1 MKPGNFASRV
11 SFAAAGALACAAL
24 AVPSAHA
31 QDGFSTLQ
39 FAPNPAQSL
48 NLFNVST
55 AEIFGNAEWG
65 VGAMFNYAD
74 DPLVT
79 AQGSS
84 TSSLVA
90 SQLTLDVLAAIGLG
104 DRLEVGIGLP
114 VVLMQSGDN
123 VPLLGVDG
131 SAAGAGIAD
140 PRLALK
146 VQFLDQST
154 DESPGGVGLALA
166 LDTYFPLG
174 DAATFQ
180 GDDGVRVHPR
190 LAFDYALASGT
201 RFSVNAG
208 YMVRPTAVLAN
219 LEVDDVI
226 TFGGGAMIPV
236 GSVDVIAEIV
246 GSASALA
253 DGVQEEEIPLELLAG
268 ARYHTESGVDITY
281 GAGVG
286 MVAGFGA
293 PDWRAFLG
301 FDYESQSCID
311 CDEDGLINVYDE
323 CPYDAE
329 DFDEFQDDDGCP
341 DPDNDGDGVWDVDDD
356 CPLAPEDLDGF
367 EDEDGCAET
376 QFVDTDGDGLGDEE
390 DSCPEDPE
398 DADGFDD
405 EDGCPDPDNDRD
417 GLLDVDDECPDEPED
432 VDGFE
437 EEDGCPD
444 PDNDGDGL
452 ADSNDECPLEPEDF
466 DGFEDTDGCPE
477 EGEGLVA
484 LTCEQIEIQEAVQF
498 ASSRSEIDEDSYEL
512 LNQVAAVLNTASYI
526 TRVRVE
532 GHTDDRGSAESNFE
546 LSEDR
551 ANAVRDYLIAAGV
564 TQTIDATGFG
574 EEQPVADN
582 DSSRGRRQN
591 RRVEFHVVEQDSR
604 CE

>member
-1 MKPGNFASRV
+1 M
-11 SFAAAGALACAAL
+11 LL
-24 AVPSAHA
+24 AVPSVHA

-39 FAPNPAQSL
+39 FTPNPAQSL
-48 NLFNVST
+48 NLFNVSS
-55 AEIFGNAEWG
+55 AQILDNAEWG
-65 VGAMFNYAD
+65 VGALVNYAD

-79 AQGSS
+79 AQGSA

-104 DRLEVGIGLP
+104 DRLEVGLGLP
-114 VVLMQSGDN
+114 VVLYQSGDN

-146 VQFLDQST
+146 FQFFDNVT
-154 DESPGGVGLALA
+154 DDSPGGPALA
-166 LDTYFPLG
+166 LLIDMFLPLG

-180 GDDGVRVHPR
+180 GDDQIRVHPR
-190 LAFDYALASGT
+190 LAFDYALASGP

-208 YMVRPTAVLAN
+208 YMVRPTAQLAN

-226 TFGGGAMIPV
+226 TFGAGAMIPV
-236 GSVDVIAEIV
+236 GSIDVIAEVV

-268 ARYHTESGVDITY
+268 ARYHTDSGVDITY

-293 PDWRAFLG
+293 PDWRAFIG
-301 FDYESQSCID
+301 FDLEKAGCTD
-311 CDEDGLINVYDE
+311 CDEDGLINLYDE

-341 DPDNDGDGVWDVDDD
+341 EPDNDGDGVLDVDDQ
-356 CPLAPEDLDGF
+356 CPLAPEDLDGN

-376 QFVDTDGDGLGDEE
+376 EITDIDGDGIVDGE

-398 DADGFDD
+398 DADGYED

-417 GLLDVDDECPDEPED
+417 GVLDGDDQCPDDPED
-432 VDGFE
+432 IDGFE
-437 EEDGCPD
+437 EDDGCPD
-444 PDNDGDGL
+444 LDNDGDGL
-452 ADSNDECPLEPEDF
+452 LDSADECPIEPEDF
-466 DGFEDTDGCPE
+466 DGFQDTDGCPE

-484 LTCEQIEIQEAVQF
+484 LTCDQIEIQEAVEF
-498 ASSRSEIDEDSYEL
+498 ETNSDEIEDDSFEL
-512 LNQVAAVLNTASYI
+512 LNQVAGVLTTASYI

-532 GHTDDRGSAESNFE
+532 GHTDDRGSAESNLD
-546 LSEDR
+546 LSERR
-551 ANAVRDYLIAAGV
+551 ANAIRDYLVAAGV

-582 DSSRGRRQN
+582 ETSSGRRQN